1 MAQEN
6 ELPKCKLDESDLY
19 REDVVTDRK
28 TGGIRRMTPVTASG
42 EDDPTRPV
50 LFEGQ
55 ASLLTPGG
63 ALPLNFELPG
73 PGFEDALKQF
83 PDAARA
89 ALEQTIEEINQMR
102 REQQSSIVVPGQ
114 QAPSGGLIDPTG
126 GRGGSF
132 R

>member
-1 MAQEN
+1 MAQEP
-6 ELPKCKLDESDLY
+6 ELPEFKLDEADLY
-19 REDVVTDRK
+19 REDVFTDRK
-28 TGGIRRMTPVTASG
+28 AGTIRRMTPVTATG
-42 EDDPTRPV
+42 EDDSSRPV
-50 LFEGQ
+50 MFEGQ
-55 ASLLTPGG
+55 ASVLTPGG

-73 PGFEDALKQF
+73 PTFEDALAQY

-89 ALEQTIEEINQMR
+89 ALEQTIEDINRMR

-114 QAPSGGLIDPTG
+114 QAPSPGLIDPSG